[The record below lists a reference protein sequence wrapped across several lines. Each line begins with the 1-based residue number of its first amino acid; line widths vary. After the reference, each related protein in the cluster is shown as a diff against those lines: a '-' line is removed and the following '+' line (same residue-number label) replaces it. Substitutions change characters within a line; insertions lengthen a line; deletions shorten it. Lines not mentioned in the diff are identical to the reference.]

1 MTSNPYVMEELLG
14 EVDQLLILGR
24 GLERVFDQ

>member
-1 MTSNPYVMEELLG
+1 MTSNPYIMEELLG